1 MGSFDSNGVF
11 RLGGGN
17 MAGMDTRRGDWQGD
31 SDMSKRGGGFQG
43 DEAFGSPLKGGHGVL
58 GGAGGGMNG
67 EFSSEAENGG
77 PASMLNTK
85 KPVTQYKWFY
95 RDPQG
100 TVQGPFEAQEMQE
113 WYKAGFFAPTL
124 LIRREDEGQFEPL
137 IVLIRRLGTDDE
149 PFLTPFPSSHSATG
163 SPSALHMPPRS
174 RALDPFSRGPAS
186 TGSLMGLDPS
196 AGGGFFGNSSQ
207 ASDLLSPQASGA
219 GGGLDFGGAKYN
231 PLGGGGGINNLS
243 TNFLQQQMGQGPGS
257 PHSPS
262 LLQGPLNSFGSSL
275 LGSRDSGS
283 PWGDK
288 PRTPSWLNSS
298 GSQNDLFG
306 GANDTSGMPPLFRQ
320 QQQQQPSLN
329 PLFGSNMGS
338 PGLFDYQRAM
348 NEQMSHQQYLQ
359 LLQQKQQQHLQF
371 QQQLQQQLSQQH
383 SLEAMLASQQSQA
396 YQQQQHAQQSPLA
409 QSAFAP
415 ATSVGL
421 ESTMPTRPQASPAA
435 APGWGSAPGTPRGV
449 GSVTAGDGGSMSNSW
464 LQGKASPTPAASQ
477 QAAATIQ
484 TPENKVEPESTLD
497 DIVTPMSTMQ
507 LKEEPKEQQQYNA
520 IKEPSPA
527 PAKEV
532 VEPVAE
538 TSPSKPASAPAVKP
552 VSLREIQA
560 EEMQKQQE
568 LKEQQQKLMQQQQQ
582 QQQQQ
587 AKAVQQNGASTKGG
601 WNVTNNSPWGGVDQT
616 PKGPSLR
623 EIQEMEA
630 KEAESRK
637 QVEAQQMA
645 ASAASW
651 ANTSKNPTIVS
662 NASSS
667 SPAWGATAAP
677 KKTLREIQQE
687 EEEAMK
693 KKVAKQQAAAAAA
706 NAAAAAAAA
715 ATASATSVNNI
726 PSKGYAGIAGT
737 TTPKVRC
744 ISLYSIGNDAN
755 LMMIVCKLQWWIMD
769 YSYQSALCS

>member
-1 MGSFDSNGVF
+1 MISYIIDGPRQREWSHSDGLGTLTPNKSRDDEQEPPAWGSVNQEAVGSFDSNGVF
-11 RLGGGN
+11 RLGG
-17 MAGMDTRRGDWQGD
+17 MDARRRGDWQGELD
-31 SDMSKRGGGFQG
+31 TSKRGG
-43 DEAFGSPLKGGHGVL
+43 DEAFGSPLKGAL
-58 GGAGGGMNG
+58 GGGMNG
-67 EFSSEAENGG
+67 DLPSEAENGG
-77 PASMLNTK
+77 TASMLNTK
-85 KPVTQYKWFY
+85 KPVNQYKWFY

-124 LIRREDEGQFEPL
+124 LIRREDESQFEPL

-149 PFLTPFPSSHSATG
+149 PFLTPFPSSHSTTG
-163 SPSALHMPPRS
+163 SPSSLHMPPRS

-186 TGSLMGLDPS
+186 AGSLMGLDPS
-196 AGGGFFGNSSQ
+196 SGGSGFFGNSSQ
-207 ASDLLSPQASGA
+207 ASDLLASQASGGA
-219 GGGLDFGGAKYN
+219 GSGLDFGGAKYN

-243 TNFLQQQMGQGPGS
+243 SNFLQQQMGQGAGS

-306 GANDTSGMPPLFRQ
+306 GANDMSGMPPLFRQQ

-396 YQQQQHAQQSPLA
+396 YQQQQQHAQQSPLA
-409 QSAFAP
+409 QSAFSP
-415 ATSVGL
+415 ATSMGL
-421 ESTMPTRPQASPAA
+421 EATMPSRAQASPAA

-449 GSVTAGDGGSMSNSW
+449 GSVTAGEGSMSNSW
-464 LQGKASPTPAASQ
+464 LQGKASPVT
-477 QAAATIQ
+477 ATQ
-484 TPENKVEPESTLD
+484 TTAIKSPEHKVEPESTSD
-497 DIVTPMSTMQ
+497 DIVTPMSSMQ
-507 LKEEPKEQQQYNA
+507 LKDEPKEQQQYNTTQ
-520 IKEPSPA
+520 EPSVEPT
-527 PAKEV
+527 KET
-532 VEPVAE
+532 EPVAQ

-582 QQQQQ
+582 QA
-587 AKAVQQNGASTKGG
+587 AKTIQNGASAKGG
-601 WNVTNNSPWGGVDQT
+601 WNISNNSPWGGVDQT

-630 KEAESRK
+630 KEAESRR

-651 ANTSKNPTIVS
+651 ANTSKNPTLVS

-693 KKVAKQQAAAAAA
+693 KKAAKQQ
-706 NAAAAAAAA
+706 AAAAAAAA
-715 ATASATSVNNI
+715 ATAAATSVNNI
-726 PSKGYAGIAGT
+726 PSKGYAGIAGA
-737 TTPKVRC
+737 TTPKVRSYIICC
-744 ISLYSIGNDAN
+744 I
-755 LMMIVCKLQWWIMD
+755 M
-769 YSYQSALCS
+769 